1 MANFGETL
9 ANARRAKD
17 ITLEKIAK
25 DLHIKKEDLE
35 ALEKEQWQ
43 NLPEPAFVK
52 GFVKSYAQYLNLDH
66 DYVLAL
72 YRRAYDPK
80 KNIYKNTPLRTV
92 NKSLFRNP
100 IRFAQ
105 LAFVLLVIIFALYI
119 VAQYSA
125 VLKSPKLVVTNPP
138 DDQTTTVPVTLI
150 TGQTEKET
158 TVSING
164 NFAPIDAE
172 GNFSY
177 QYKLTEGQNVIEII
191 AAKNLSP
198 KAKVT
203 KIVRLSP

>member
-9 ANARRAKD
+9 ITARNAKD
-17 ITLEKIAK
+17 VTLEKISK

-52 GFVKSYAQYLNLDH
+52 GFVKSYAQYLDLDH

-80 KNIYKNTPLRTV
+80 KNIYKNTPLRGV
-92 NKSLFRNP
+92 NKSLFKNP

-105 LAFVLLVIIFALYI
+105 LAFLLLVIVFALYI
-119 VAQYSA
+119 AAQYSFI
-125 VLKSPKLVVTNPP
+125 LKSPKLIVTNPP
-138 DDQTTTVPVTLI
+138 SDQTTTVPVTLI
-150 TGQTEKET
+150 TGQTEKEAT
-158 TVSING
+158 ISING
-164 NFAPIDAE
+164 DFAPVDAA
-172 GNFSY
+172 GNFSF
-177 QYKLTEGQNVIEII
+177 QYKLKEGQNIIEII

-198 KAKVT
+198 KSKVT

>member
-9 ANARRAKD
+9 ITARRAKD
-17 ITLEKIAK
+17 ITLEKISK

-52 GFVKSYAQYLNLDH
+52 GFVKSYAQYLDLDH
-66 DYVLAL
+66 NYVLAL

-80 KNIYKNTPLRTV
+80 KNIYNHAPLRSA
-92 NKSLFRNP
+92 NKGLFRNP
-100 IRFAQ
+100 VRFAQ
-105 LAFVLLVIIFALYI
+105 MAFVLLVIVFALYI
-119 VAQYSA
+119 AAQYSF
-125 VLKSPKLVVTNPP
+125 VLKSPKLEVTNPP
-138 DDQTTTVPVTLI
+138 NDQTTTVPITLI
-150 TGQTEKET
+150 TGQAEKGA

-164 NFAPIDAE
+164 DFAPVDAE

-177 QYKLTEGQNVIEII
+177 QYKLKEGQNVIEII

-198 KAKVT
+198 KSKIVKV
-203 KIVRLSP
+203 VRLSP